1 MNDLSGK
8 ISEAATLPAQGCLR
22 LDGSNAAKS
31 SRSDFREPLLPQ
43 DSISAAHAL
52 KPENNDNAG
61 SERSHQ
67 NGHAAHFFRAMMW
80 GDDA

>member
-8 ISEAATLPAQGCLR
+8 VSEGQDYPLGLPPARWLNG
-22 LDGSNAAKS
+22 AKS

-43 DSISAAHAL
+43 DSISAARAL

-67 NGHAAHFFRAMMW
+67 NGHAAHFFVR
-80 GDDA
+80 